1 MPDVMNFI
9 DMDKPGG
16 SDMMFVAQGPIPAPG
31 KGEVL
36 VKVHAA
42 GVNRP
47 DILQRMGMYPMPAGV
62 TNIMGL
68 EISGEIIA
76 VGDEVMPDLIG
87 QKVCALVAGGGY
99 AEYCVAKAA
108 QCMTVPSALSMT
120 EAAAMPETLLTVWH
134 NLFERAFV
142 MDGETVLVHG
152 GTSGI
157 GTMAITLCK
166 LFDVNIIVTCGSDEK
181 CAKALEVGA
190 DHAINYKT
198 QDFVAEVKKIT
209 GDGVHVVLDM
219 VAGDYVPRNIECLR
233 PDGRHVTI
241 AVQGGMQANVNMLQV
256 MMKRITMTGSTLRH
270 RDEGFK
276 AMLVDEICRVAW
288 SFAAEGKLKPVMD
301 KSFAL
306 EDVKAAHDYLESG
319 MHCGK
324 IVLTM
329 G

>member
-9 DMDKPGG
+9 DMDKSGG